1 MYLLDMFLDT
11 TEMASLSLSLWFSVQ
26 WNKPANQ
33 ILKARMLRNYFCFVE
48 YKYTKILT
56 LLH

>member
-26 WNKPANQ
+26 RKKPAYK
-33 ILKARMLRNYFCFVE
+33 ILKARMLRNYLCFVE
-48 YKYTKILT
+48 YTYTKILMI
-56 LLH
+56 LH